1 MDTEKVRLL
10 TVGLVVGMTV
20 GLFVGMVGIPMWF
33 NIGPYA
39 L

>member
-1 MDTEKVRLL
+1 MDLEKVRLL
-10 TVGLVVGMTV
+10 TIGLVVAVAV

-33 NIGPYA
+33 NLGPYA

>member
-1 MDTEKVRLL
+1 MDREKVRLL
-10 TVGLVVGMTV
+10 TIGLVVGVTI

-33 NIGPYA
+33 NLGPYA